1 MERKDIEEEKESFHE
16 FGIDKESGEYKRAYT
31 KFLKS
36 KISKEELFKAIKL
49 TESIETLLR
58 FLSKRDEMSMLV
70 SKAYC
75 FAHLNCDVEPKNQEY
90 QKMLATVMSLIQ
102 QSSVK
107 LVFVDNEIVEND
119 ETVRE
124 YLKDKQTKIET
135 LKKRQTQILL
145 ENNLVLKECQNIIL
159 MKKRTKH
166 RYFCFVLKIYLLSGF
181 LKLNTIASSLSNKYF
196 ESDVS
201 VFIGSISA
209 ELLVSVKST
218 FP

>member
-1 MERKDIEEEKESFHE
+1 MERKDIEEK
-16 FGIDKESGEYKRAYT
+16 YT
-31 KFLKS
+31 WDLS
-36 KISKEELFKAIKL
+36 KIYQDPQEFYHDIEVSQQLLDELASFQGKL

-124 YLKDKQTKIET
+124 YLKDER
-135 LKKRQTQILL
+135 LKSYRYSL
-145 ENNLVLKECQNIIL
+145 ENALAFKPHLLDKEQEELVAL
-159 MKKRTKH
+159 H
-166 RYFCFVLKIYLLSGF
+166 WD
-181 LKLNTIASSLSNKYF
+181 SLR
-196 ESDVS
+196 
-201 VFIGSISA
+201 SA
-209 ELLVSVKST
+209 
-218 FP
+218 